1 MAVTESILDSV
12 KEALGLAADETAF
25 DSELVLYINSQLS
38 TLRQLGVGPE
48 AGFMIVGN
56 TETWTD
62 FLGDREPK
70 MNDAK
75 TFVIFRVKLIFD
87 PPPTS
92 YAMDAIKEQ
101 IQEAGWRLNVT
112 REEMDW
118 VNPEPVPVP
127 DPYEDPTL
135 F

>member
-12 KEALGLAADETAF
+12 KEALGISADDTAF
-25 DSELVLYINSQLS
+25 DSELVLYINAQLS
-38 TLRQLGVGPE
+38 TLRQLGVGPD

-56 TETWTD
+56 AETWTD
-62 FLGDREPK
+62 FLGDKELK

-75 TFVIFRVKLIFD
+75 TFTIFRVKLAFD

-92 YAMDAIKEQ
+92 YAMDALKEQ
-101 IQEAGWRLNVT
+101 VQEATWRLNVT
-112 REEMDW
+112 REETDW
-118 VNPEPVPVP
+118 VNPDPAPVP
-127 DPYEDPTL
+127 DPYADPTL